1 MRRAAMGQ
9 GHVRNLDVLGGR
21 ACPLWLDAVS
31 STVKEW
37 AVQIAIAATAL
48 PCEAVDFVG

>member
-1 MRRAAMGQ
+1 
-9 GHVRNLDVLGGR
+9 LGGR

-37 AVQIAIAATAL
+37 AVQIAMAATAL

>member
-1 MRRAAMGQ
+1 MGKVTSEISMSWEAAP
-9 GHVRNLDVLGGR
+9 VPFTV
-21 ACPLWLDAVS
+21 DAVS

-37 AVQIAIAATAL
+37 AVQIAMAATAL